1 MEERATGIILRTR
14 PLTETSL
21 IAVWLTAEQGRV
33 STVAKGALRAKSP
46 FRGKIDLFYES
57 ELTYVRS
64 RKSELH
70 TLKEL
75 RLLDTHSRLREELGY
90 VQQASYAAALIEQ
103 TTETDTPLPGLYKLF
118 VDFIRTLPLN
128 LPEQKTIFA
137 FEAKLLQDL
146 GLQPE
151 LEDSKLGA
159 GTRRILQRLMQDDWP
174 SLRSLKLSEGQ
185 ESELRQYLHGYL
197 IYHLGKFPQSRAGAL
212 HPAS

>member
-57 ELTYVRS
+57 ELTFSRS
-64 RKSELH
+64 RRSELH

-75 RLLDTHSRLREELGY
+75 RVLNTHSRLREELGY

-103 TTETDTPLPGLYKLF
+103 TTETDTPLPGLYKVF
-118 VDFIRTLPLN
+118 VDFIVALPLN
-128 LPEQKTIFA
+128 PPEQKTIFA
-137 FEAKLLQDL
+137 FEAKVLQDL

-151 LEDSKLGA
+151 VEESTLGP
-159 GTRRILQRLMQDDWP
+159 GTRRIFQRLMHDEW
-174 SLRSLKLSEGQ
+174 SALKGLRLSEAQ
-185 ESELRQYLHGYL
+185 EIELAQYLHGYL
-197 IYHLGKFPQSRAGAL
+197 IFHLGKFPKSRAGAL
-212 HPAS
+212 HPS